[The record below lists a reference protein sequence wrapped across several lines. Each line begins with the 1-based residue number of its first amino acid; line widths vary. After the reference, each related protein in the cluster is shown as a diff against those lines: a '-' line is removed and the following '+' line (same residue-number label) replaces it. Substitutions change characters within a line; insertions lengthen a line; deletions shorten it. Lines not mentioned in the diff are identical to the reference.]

1 MKYGSQGEA
10 VLAARIRAAGLP
22 EPALQHAFAAA
33 LKRKWRFD
41 FAWPELRVAAEF
53 DGGARMVR
61 WQRNP
66 RTGRQQPVAV
76 GRHGSSSDYD
86 KLNAAAFLGWKVYRF
101 NGDMLRRPDALRWL
115 VASLCG
121 QQPEN
126 NGNQPAS

>member
-22 EPALQHAFAAA
+22 APELQYSFAAA
-33 LKRKWRFD
+33 LKRRFRFD

-76 GRHGSSSDYD
+76 GRHGSASDYD
-86 KLNAAAFLGWKVYRF
+86 KLNTAAFLGWRVFRY
-101 NGDMLRRPDALRWL
+101 NSDLLRRPDALRL
-115 VASLCG
+115 LELALG
-121 QQPEN
+121 QQPLN
-126 NGNQPAS
+126 SGNQRTE

>member
-22 EPALQHAFAAA
+22 APELQYPFAEA
-33 LKRKWRFD
+33 LKRRFRFD

-53 DGGARMVR
+53 DGGGRMVR

-76 GRHGSSSDYD
+76 GRHGSAGDYD
-86 KLNAAAFLGWKVYRF
+86 KLNTAAFLGWRVFRY
-101 NGDMLRRPDALRWL
+101 NADLLRRPDALRL
-115 VASLCG
+115 LELALG
-121 QQPEN
+121 QQPLN
-126 NGNQPAS
+126 SGNQRTE